1 MTIIAELPGQSSR
14 RARLDSGGAMDLA
27 MAMGM
32 ALFGM
37 FAGSTVYFFYK
48 LDR

>member
-1 MTIIAELPGQSSR
+1 
-14 RARLDSGGAMDLA
+14 MDLA

-37 FAGSTVYFFYK
+37 FAVSTAYFFYQ
-48 LDR
+48 LGR